1 MANTPTMAE
10 DQRIRVRLTARDAA
24 GSVLTEGSTQFPL
37 DLTTQTVRA
46 TITSGANA
54 AVLRNAD
61 GSPLAP
67 GGIVAPNRYG
77 EFWVV
82 GRSVQTETEITVEV
96 TVTGDKV
103 VGGSVTSTRNI
114 VVRDTVPEASE
125 AVIARIDIG
134 TSVATL
140 TPPDWQ

>member
-1 MANTPTMAE
+1 MANTPTMGE
-10 DQRIRVRLTARDAA
+10 DQRIRVRLTPRDAA
-24 GSVLTEGSTQFPL
+24 GSILTEGSTQFTL

-54 AVLRNAD
+54 AVLRNPD

>member
-1 MANTPTMAE
+1 MANTPTMGE
-10 DQRIRVRLTARDAA
+10 DQRIRVRLTPRDAA
-24 GSVLTEGSTQFPL
+24 GNIAYEGSTQATL

-46 TITSGANA
+46 EITSGASA
-54 AVLRNAD
+54 ATLRNPD

-67 GGIVAPNRYG
+67 GGIVAPSRYG

-82 GRSVQTETEITVEV
+82 GRSVQTETEIVVRV
-96 TVTGDKV
+96 TVTGDRII
-103 VGGSVTSTRNI
+103 GGSTTSERTI
-114 VVRDTVPEASE
+114 IVRDTVPDANQ
-125 AVIARIDIG
+125 AVVARIDIG